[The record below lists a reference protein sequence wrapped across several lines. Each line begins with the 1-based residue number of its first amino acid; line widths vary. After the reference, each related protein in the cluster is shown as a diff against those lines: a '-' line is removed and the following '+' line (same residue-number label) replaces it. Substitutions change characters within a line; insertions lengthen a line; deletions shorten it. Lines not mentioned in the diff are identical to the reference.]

1 MSALLVI
8 EDEQITRQSLCKLLQ
23 RNGHQVASAASLKAA
38 TELGE
43 LSQYDLII
51 SDLRLPGELG
61 SELLNH
67 QPALPVLIMTSYASL
82 RSAVDIMRN
91 GAIDYISK
99 PFEQADMLAA
109 VARALN
115 HRRVREPKITSLEVI
130 GSSPAAAALRE
141 QIGALSRAT
150 KPILISGES
159 GVGKSLAARLLHKL
173 SGAKQLLRFN
183 CAIDNGEQLAA
194 LLDNADDASSLVLD
208 HIGQLSPALQ
218 EQLHNALSGN
228 QIRLI
233 ALSDRPIEALDQLS
247 QPLLFRLGARRL
259 VIPPLRE
266 RSEDIG
272 ELCHFLV
279 AALAGRDDIALAPEL
294 THALHHYHWPGNIRE
309 LRNLLEQ
316 LLAAQPTASE
326 LTAAALPEPLR
337 SAAEQFKAQST
348 SAPASAA
355 GVPLTLSLEQY
366 FREFV
371 LANQA
376 AMSETELAKG
386 LGISRKSLW
395 ERRQKLDIKRP
406 GSD

>member
-23 RNGHQVASAASLKAA
+23 RNGYQVASAASLKAA
-38 TELGE
+38 AELGE
-43 LSQYDLII
+43 LTQYDLII
-51 SDLRLPGELG
+51 SDLRLPGEPG

-82 RSAVDIMRN
+82 RSAVDIMRS

-99 PFEQADMLAA
+99 PFEQTDMLAA

-130 GSSPAAAALRE
+130 GSSAAAAGLRE
-141 QIGALSRAT
+141 QIAALSRAN

-183 CAIDNGEQLAA
+183 CAVDNGEQLAA
-194 LLDNADDASSLVLD
+194 LLEHADDTSSLVLD
-208 HIGQLSPALQ
+208 HIGQLGPARQ

-228 QIRLI
+228 QIQLI

-247 QPLLFRLGARRL
+247 QPLLFRLAARRL

-266 RSEDIG
+266 RSEDID
-272 ELCHFLV
+272 ELCHFLL
-279 AALAGRDDIALAPEL
+279 AALAGRDDIALAPPL
-294 THALHHYHWPGNIRE
+294 AHALHHYHWPGNIRE

-316 LLAAQPTASE
+316 LLAAQPTARE
-326 LTAAALPEPLR
+326 LTAAALPEPLH
-337 SAAEQFKAQST
+337 SLAEQFDT
-348 SAPASAA
+348 ESASDPASAS

-376 AMSETELAKG
+376 SMSETELAKG

-395 ERRQKLDIKRP
+395 ERRQKLAIKRP